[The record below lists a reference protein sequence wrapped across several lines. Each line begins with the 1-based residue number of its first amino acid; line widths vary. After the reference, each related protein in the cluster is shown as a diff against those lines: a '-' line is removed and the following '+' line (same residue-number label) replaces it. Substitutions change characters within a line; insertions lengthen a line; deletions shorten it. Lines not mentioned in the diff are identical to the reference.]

1 MLNLAADEKR
11 PFEFSGKVFD
21 DVAGMIYKAGGFKV
35 EQMTDPKAR
44 KMVEE
49 TLRVLSLAVD
59 TAVPHEV
66 PETLRYALEGNGFI
80 FSGLKAFHQMRE
92 IGLSMLDEKGNVKP
106 FEAFKEDVKKVNDH
120 YNTNYLYAEYKH
132 ALGSSLMAVKWED
145 LAKNPDRYFLQYR
158 TAGDS
163 KVREEHRRLDGV
175 TLPATDPFWD
185 KYYPPNGWGCRCQV
199 TKVRRSKYQATDPKQ
214 AMKDGDEMTEDIKQR
229 IFRYNA
235 GKEMNLFPP
244 KHPYYKA
251 PEKAAQAVQGFVP
264 QPFEAKTVAEAEE
277 EFRKKL
283 GVNCSLKG
291 FRKKDLYQVEDIFK
305 CVDRHFQ
312 QFPELRE
319 KIRFV
324 GSISGRV
331 EMLADAMIKEA
342 EKNLGAA
349 LPPTWVKEY
358 KKRARRYAGGAGCYA
373 YSHAA
378 FEEYDLNG
386 VAFNTSWAGEKIET
400 SLKSDVA
407 NKWHPLYCDTVKAVF
422 DHELGHK
429 VDELLKLR
437 DDPEFRKIFD
447 ECKDKGAE
455 YIQDNLSRYAFNP
468 RNGRFVRSGYNA
480 YAEFIAEAWS
490 EYTNNPQPRPI
501 ATAVAELIR
510 QKYAKLK
517 K

>member
-1 MLNLAADEKR
+1 MVYD
-11 PFEFSGKVFD
+11 
-21 DVAGMIYKAGGFKV
+21 AGGFDIS
-35 EQMTDPKAR
+35 QINDPRAR
-44 KMVEE
+44 KMADE
-49 TLRVLSLAVD
+49 TVRIIDSAIE
-59 TAVPHEV
+59 TGIPHEV
-66 PETLRYALEGNGFI
+66 PPELRYALEENAFV
-80 FSGLKAFHQMRE
+80 FSGFKTYHTLRD
-92 IGLSMLDEKGNVKP
+92 ISLSMVDEKGNVKP
-106 FEAFKEDVKKVNDH
+106 FDKFSADVLQVHQRYNVN
-120 YNTNYLYAEYKH
+120 YMYAEYKH
-132 ALGSSLMAVKWED
+132 AVGASMMAAKWRD
-145 LAKNPDRYFLQYR
+145 LAERPERYFLQYR
-158 TAGDS
+158 TAGDAR
-163 KVREEHRRLDGV
+163 VRETHRQLDGV
-175 TLPATDPFWD
+175 TLPADDPFWD

-199 TKVRRSKYQATDPKQ
+199 VKVRRSKYTASDSAEAIKI
-214 AMKDGDEMTEDIKQR
+214 GDEMTDEPKMR

-235 GKEMNLFPP
+235 GKTLKLFPP

-251 PEKAAQAVQGFVP
+251 PQKAAQAVQGFVP
-264 QPFEAKTVAEAEE
+264 QTFEAKTVAEAEE

-319 KIRFV
+319 KIKFV
-324 GSISGRV
+324 GSISGRI

-373 YSHAA
+373 YSHEA

-407 NKWHPLYCDTVKAVF
+407 NKWHPHYCDTVKAVF

-437 DDPEFRKIFD
+437 DDPEFRAIFNG
-447 ECKDKGAE
+447 CKDKGAE

-468 RNGRFVRSGYNA
+468 RNGRFVRSDYNA